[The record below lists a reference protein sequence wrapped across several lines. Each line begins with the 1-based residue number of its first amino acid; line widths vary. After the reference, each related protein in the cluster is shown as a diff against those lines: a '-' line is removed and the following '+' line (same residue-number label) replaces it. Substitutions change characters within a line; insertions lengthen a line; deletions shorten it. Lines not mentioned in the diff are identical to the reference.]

1 MKKNIKIFY
10 LLPIIFLLIIFTA
23 LSFNKGLLNNN
34 KKTNSGLSS
43 NNYSN
48 KRNLSVINQ
57 IEHKTTLNDFDNITL
72 YHNQKD
78 FDTEKKSII
87 NWIKK
92 GEDESY
98 SILGETK
105 NYPLDI
111 IIFSSKKEFDN
122 SIRQHLNL
130 PIMGSGMYYEQAIYI
145 NLEDITPAVF
155 IHEYIHF
162 KTHSFCNQNDVDF
175 LSLPTWFIE
184 GISDYSV
191 RTHGRHYNGASLDE
205 IMAFK
210 DMDKFSGKVEDK
222 FYLQSYYA
230 VEKIIEIAGE
240 KAIQDILIKT
250 KELEFYDAFENIV
263 GMSIEQFETELKKQ
277 IKDYED
283 SKVNSNDLND
293 EINNL
298 EKYVEKYPNDAKSI
312 KKLAYLYYRN
322 NDFKKAE
329 NHYKSYLD
337 KVPNDEIAI
346 HQLAL
351 VYEKQLKINEAI
363 ALREFLYSK
372 NKSFNNLNML
382 LIDYLF
388 VDTHKAVETSD
399 ILLELAKKED
409 YEVEHYKN
417 KKQVIHEYYKNVK
430 NGNILKAYYDI
441 LSSEIFIMKEDE
453 ELASSLI
460 YKNIK
465 EFKNTDELYNKIM
478 EKIHGIQNKYK
489 F

>member
-1 MKKNIKIFY
+1 M
-10 LLPIIFLLIIFTA
+10 
-23 LSFNKGLLNNN
+23 NNN
-34 KKTNSGLSS
+34 KKTNSALSS

-57 IEHKTTLNDFDNITL
+57 MGHKATLNDFDNITL

-78 FDTEKKSII
+78 FDTEKESII

-122 SIRQHLNL
+122 SIKQHLNL

-205 IMAFK
+205 IMDFK
-210 DMDKFSGKVEDK
+210 DMDKFSGKVDNK

-230 VEKIIEIAGE
+230 VEKIIEISGE

-250 KELEFYDAFENIV
+250 KELEFYDAFENVV
-263 GMSIEQFETELKKQ
+263 GMSIEQFETELRKQ
-277 IKDYED
+277 IKDYEN

-293 EINNL
+293 EISNL
-298 EKYVEKYPNDAKSI
+298 EKYVEKYPNDTKSI

-329 NHYKSYLD
+329 NHYKSYFD

-363 ALREFLYSK
+363 TLRELQQSQD
-372 NKSFNNLNML
+372 KSFVNLDIL

-388 VDTHKAVETSD
+388 VNPQKAVETSEL
-399 ILLELAKKED
+399 LLELSQKENYQVEYYKK
-409 YEVEHYKN
+409 KN
-417 KKQVIHEYYKNVK
+417 KVINEYYKNIENEK
-430 NGNILKAYYDI
+430 ILKAYYE
-441 LSSEIFIMKEDE
+441 LLNSGIFIIKHDE
-453 ELASSLI
+453 ELISSLI

-465 EFKNTDELYNKIM
+465 GHKSSDELYNKII
-478 EKIHGIQNKYK
+478 EKIHEIQNKYK